1 MNICEIIKWSHDQN
15 CWCVCAC
22 AVFSK
27 FCLAISIFWLELSVN
42 RLWQTN
48 VSENWKYSC
57 IIWYCI
63 VPYIN
68 NKFLN
73 VKYFH
78 LLSIHSVCF
87 CFFLQNEQVP
97 AARVQLHT
105 QNLDLP
111 RRVHPVPEL
120 CEGAAAETQT
130 KDLYRKTGEWSH
142 GSRVG
147 RVPAHISE
155 QILHVGSRGWNE
167 RVIEAEDRKQE
178 SERGN

>member
-1 MNICEIIKWSHDQN
+1 MILCRT
-15 CWCVCAC
+15 
-22 AVFSK
+22 
-27 FCLAISIFWLELSVN
+27 LS
-42 RLWQTN
+42 
-48 VSENWKYSC
+48 Y
-57 IIWYCI
+57 
-63 VPYIN
+63 YIN
-68 NKFLN
+68 NQFLS
-73 VKYFH
+73 VKYCH
-78 LLSIHSVCF
+78 LLSIHSVCLRV
-87 CFFLQNEQVP
+87 CFQNEQVP

-130 KDLYRKTGEWSH
+130 KDLYRKTRQRSH

-155 QILHVGSRGWNE
+155 QILHVESRGWKE
-167 RVIEAEDRKQE
+167 RVIEAEDRRQE